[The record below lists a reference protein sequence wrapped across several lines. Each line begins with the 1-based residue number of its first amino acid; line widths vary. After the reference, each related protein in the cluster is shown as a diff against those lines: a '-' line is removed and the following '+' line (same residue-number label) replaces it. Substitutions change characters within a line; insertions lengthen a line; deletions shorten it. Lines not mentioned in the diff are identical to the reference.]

1 MQGTEA
7 ALGTGMR
14 SRSARAL
21 MIVATLAMTPG
32 CAAPVGDEGLRE
44 NTLLSGRYTF
54 DRPEVGSIRV
64 GGGACTAT
72 LFGSAR
78 TVITAAHCVS
88 YGTTRSPGNHG
99 TFTLAPS
106 EGESHEY
113 TIRQYVSYGSSRD
126 GSEADVALIQLDE
139 PVPASVARPDPPPG
153 EHPARGTTV
162 AIYGY
167 GCQNRGSQSGR
178 FSKQVFE
185 FDWGDETRNLCPGDS
200 GGPTITPDGEV
211 VTVNSAYLIGPG
223 TDLFGDVVAYLDELH
238 AQVVDWAEGE
248 DVVWIGD
255 SPGGGGGDIDGG
267 GDGGGVEPGD
277 RCAALST
284 CGACTGDASCGWCG
298 RCAQLA
304 VDESGDVVGEGC
316 AAPVVTEPSQ
326 CGGGGGG
333 GGDGGDG
340 GGGGGGD
347 DGDGGGR
354 AGEDC
359 GAWATLTEWTCDAAA
374 VQFVRCGGRGLEFQV
389 CPEGYY
395 CPPGA
400 TTVECLW
407 GDYGRR

>member
-1 MQGTEA
+1 
-7 ALGTGMR
+7 MR
-14 SRSARAL
+14 SLAAPAL
-21 MIVATLAMTPG
+21 ALLVLAATGPG
-32 CAAPVGDEGLRE
+32 CVAAVGDEGRRE

-106 EGESHEY
+106 EGQSHEY
-113 TIRQYVSYGSSRD
+113 VIRQYVSYGSSRE
-126 GSEADVALIQLDE
+126 GSEADVALIQLGE
-139 PVPASVARPDPPPG
+139 AVPASVAVPDPPPAA
-153 EHPARGTTV
+153 HPERGTPV

-178 FSKQVFE
+178 FAKQVFE
-185 FDWGDETRNLCPGDS
+185 YDWGSETRNLCPGDS

-211 VTVNSAYLIGPG
+211 VSVNSAYLIGPG

-255 SPGGGGGDIDGG
+255 APGGGGGDIDDG
-267 GDGGGVEPGD
+267 GDGGGDPTPPD
-277 RCAALST
+277 RCARHAS

-304 VDESGDVVGEGC
+304 VDDGGNVIGEGC
-316 AAPVVTEPSQ
+316 TSELILEPAQ
-326 CGGGGGG
+326 CGGD
-333 GGDGGDG
+333 GDGG

-347 DGDGGGR
+347 DGGGGGGGGR

-359 GAWATLTEWTCDAAA
+359 GAWAAFTEWTCDAAA
-374 VQFVRCGGRGLEFQV
+374 VQFIRCGARGLEFQV